1 MQQRSIITWKDAL
14 KLAVGIAVGLTS
26 TLLIIL
32 YIAKKENPPEER
44 VEHHYIKDKTIREV
58 LNERASMKYREYIDS
73 VYINMP
79 EEVLIAIYIDY
90 GTSLSPEDAVKEY
103 WYNEEKYVE
112 LLKGN
117 DDGDE

>member
-1 MQQRSIITWKDAL
+1 MERKTIITWIDAA
-14 KLAVGIAVGLTS
+14 KLAIGIAVGITAA
-26 TLLIIL
+26 LLIIL

-73 VYINMP
+73 VYMNMP
-79 EEVLIAIYIDY
+79 EEILIAIYIDH
-90 GTSLSPEDAVKEY
+90 GTSLSPEEVVEEY
-103 WYNEEKYVE
+103 WYNEEKYLE